1 MKVRLATYSTKPRG
15 GVVHAMQ
22 LAEALADRGHD
33 VELWALSPDGARFF
47 REPRVATNLVPVER
61 RDDEDIDSRILR
73 YADVLAD
80 AMRSAGPAHIHHSED
95 CLSARSMLALRAEGV
110 IPHVVRTI
118 HHVDAFTSDVLLEC
132 QRASIVDVDH
142 RLCVSRHWADRVSD
156 EFGVGAFVVANGVDA
171 ARYRESP
178 LTRAD
183 AGRVLGWGARP
194 VLLSVGGIEP
204 RKGSRLLLE
213 AFARARARFGD
224 DALLA
229 IAGGETLFDYR
240 EYRDAWRGDA
250 ERLGLVVHEGR
261 DVPDDADVVILGT
274 VADDEMPTMYRACDA
289 LAFPSTREGFGL
301 VVLEALA
308 SSIPVVVT
316 DLPVLRE
323 YLTNGRDCV
332 MVPSGDSSSLA
343 NALVS
348 VMRDE
353 ELRERLR
360 IGGDGTVARFTWEA
374 CAEEHERVYQRIVG
388 DHG

>member
-1 MKVRLATYSTKPRG
+1 V
-15 GVVHAMQ
+15 
-22 LAEALADRGHD
+22 LAEA
-33 VELWALSPDGARFF
+33 
-47 REPRVATNLVPVER
+47 
-61 RDDEDIDSRILR
+61 
-73 YADVLAD
+73 
-80 AMRSAGPAHIHHSED
+80 MRAAGPAHIHHSED
-95 CLSARSMLALRAEGV
+95 CLSARSMLALRAEGA

-183 AGRVLGWGARP
+183 AGRALGWGGRP

-261 DVPDDADVVILGT
+261 EVPTTANVVILGT
-274 VADDEMPTMYRACDA
+274 VADDEMPALYRACDA

-332 MVPSGDSSSLA
+332 MVPSGDSAALA
-343 NALVS
+343 NALVN